1 MIRSALSS
9 SSADGRQT
17 PGPRSTTRK
26 ESGFV
31 LIVSLLILVVL
42 TILAVSM
49 FRSFG
54 LQQIMA
60 GNLREKTRAID
71 AAQAAINFAEGWLTQ
86 VNNGNNAT
94 TGNQA
99 NAGCTSVVTYAA
111 NTPSYVCTAPI
122 PTPTTLPWAEGV
134 NYNPNAAYMQVS
146 TGGGLG
152 TFYQVPQ
159 FYIQY
164 AGPDSSGNGKV
175 YRITAVGWGGNS
187 AAVAV
192 LQSTYIVSTGVQ
204 NLGGP

>member
-1 MIRSALSS
+1 MNRPALLSFFIR
-9 SSADGRQT
+9 RQVVPEARPT
-17 PGPRSTTRK
+17 VRR
-26 ESGFV
+26 EAGFV

-49 FRSFG
+49 FRAFG
-54 LQQIMA
+54 LQEIMA

-86 VNNGNNAT
+86 GNNAT
-94 TGNQA
+94 VGVACAGLTVTKVCNNALVNPAALVSTSNPA
-99 NAGCTSVVTYAA
+99 NALGPNGTDY
-111 NTPSYVCTAPI
+111 
-122 PTPTTLPWAEGV
+122 TPT
-134 NYNPNAAYMQVS
+134 YMTVGAS
-146 TGGGLG
+146 GAGN
-152 TFYQVPQ
+152 FVAPARY
-159 FYIQY
+159 YIQY
-164 AGPDSSGNGKV
+164 VGLASGGTGAL